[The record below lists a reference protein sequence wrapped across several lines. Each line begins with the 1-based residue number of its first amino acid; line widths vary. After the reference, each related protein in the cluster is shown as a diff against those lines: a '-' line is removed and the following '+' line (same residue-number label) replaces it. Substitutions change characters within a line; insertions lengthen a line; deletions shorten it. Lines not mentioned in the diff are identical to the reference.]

1 MSYKIDIGHVQMS
14 KIANHPFCAVQPI
27 NNSKKQNNCLR
38 QSFRA
43 DLENVRNT
51 GIL

>member
-1 MSYKIDIGHVQMS
+1 MLRIQKASK
-14 KIANHPFCAVQPI
+14 KIANHLFCAVTPI
-27 NNSKKQNNCLR
+27 NDKKKQNNCRR

-51 GIL
+51 GMLQIL